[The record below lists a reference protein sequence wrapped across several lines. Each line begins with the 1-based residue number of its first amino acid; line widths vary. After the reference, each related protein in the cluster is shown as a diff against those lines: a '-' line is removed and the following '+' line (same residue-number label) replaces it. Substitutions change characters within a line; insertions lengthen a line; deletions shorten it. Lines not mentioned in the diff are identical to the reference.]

1 LRFAQCSGVKKHGA
15 SMVVTFRGLGNQ
27 EQGGFLCGKDLPQIQ
42 SLVLAHGRRWDE
54 EMKGER
60 RRAGGSTVSQ

>member
-1 LRFAQCSGVKKHGA
+1 
-15 SMVVTFRGLGNQ
+15 MVVTFRGLGNQ

>member
-1 LRFAQCSGVKKHGA
+1 
-15 SMVVTFRGLGNQ
+15 MVRRDFRRAFYVLDCEKTF
-27 EQGGFLCGKDLPQIQ
+27 PQIQ

-60 RRAGGSTVSQ
+60 RRAGGSLLFLSSHSHTALDLHM